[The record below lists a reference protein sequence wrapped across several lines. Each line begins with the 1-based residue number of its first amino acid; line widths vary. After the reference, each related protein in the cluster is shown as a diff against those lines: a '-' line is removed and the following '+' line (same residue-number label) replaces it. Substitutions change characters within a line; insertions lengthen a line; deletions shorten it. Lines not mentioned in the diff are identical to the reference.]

1 MQNTKSNI
9 SKELITVLGV
19 GIVSGIIITIIVL
32 YGLSISNKV
41 DPIDLGPITIASLSY
56 ENNSQIPIISDSFSL
71 PYTGVEALEA
81 GLEDPILCSFG
92 RGKYFLSDSFYANS
106 EYLLLYN
113 YSNQLTGIYFYTSNS
128 MPNPWLKLDEL
139 RGGGGTLVVDK
150 EHHGLFVFFRDPNE
164 SCKGSGKSAPESG
177 TYHRGT
183 RSTPTPYIEPTATP
197 LPSDLLTNAATQLG
211 TASSLE
217 VTVTT
222 DPENIAVASEA
233 DISANVSGLSEIIS
247 NLTDV
252 GYTSNTW
259 IDNVSYK
266 GFSGSYTVKKLDA
279 LVPGAVDGNVIKVSA
294 WVSEEGVLRRVRLEG
309 ALTSDD
315 SASAIRTFD
324 ISK

>member
-41 DPIDLGPITIASLSY
+41 DPIDLGPITIATLTY

-71 PYTGVEALEA
+71 PYTAAEALEA

-128 MPNPWLKLDEL
+128 MPTPWLKLDEL

-150 EHHGLFVFFRDPNE
+150 EHHGLFVYFRDPNE

-177 TYHRGT
+177 TFHRGT
-183 RSTPTPYIEPTATP
+183 RSTPTPYVEPTATP
-197 LPSDLLTNAATQLG
+197 LPTGLLTTAATQLSS
-211 TASSLE
+211 ASNLK

-222 DPENIAVASEA
+222 DPENITVASEA
-233 DISANVSGLSEIIS
+233 DISANVSGLSDIIS
-247 NLTDV
+247 NLTEV
-252 GYTSNTW
+252 TYASNTW
-259 IDNVSYK
+259 INNVSYK
-266 GFSGSYTVKKLDA
+266 GVSGSYTVKGLDA
-279 LVPGAVDGNVIKVSA
+279 LVPGAVEGNVVKASV
-294 WVSEEGVLRRVRLEG
+294 WVSDEGAVKRVRLEG

-315 SASAIRTFD
+315 SDSAIRTFD
-324 ISK
+324 ITK